1 MNTQPE
7 LQGAAVGV
15 FIIQD
20 QDRGRWWNFGLPG
33 VRIYLSAG
41 FLRETEFENQV
52 AAAIAMEL
60 AYVLRRDVVQRIEQN
75 QALARQQPAFAT
87 DAAVAAP
94 PAGSAESAAA
104 SPPPRAAMRR
114 FPRRPSRS
122 ITPGRTGSSSSP
134 RPTRLD
140 AIELAVDILYKAGF
154 DPRGLIELWKIY
166 EDHQGARLS
175 NRARS
180 RSSPRVARG
189 GRELRPASQ
198 SDREIGSLHRHPGKD
213 QAPVKQQDEEL
224 CAEIR
229 LVVDQ
234 LAKGEGE
241 AQSWLAY
248 AREEGPGS
256 VRAEASGR
264 CERSSLLSRF
274 GRRPDL
280 YPDEDR
286 AVHRAGRGLSVPH
299 GARASGALRRR
310 RAGGAR
316 CRSRARLHSAGGPR
330 RRDVASAGF
339 RRSRAP
345 RSSGISTSA

>member
-1 MNTQPE
+1 MRRVSRALALGLLLTSACATPPPPVPETRAQIIQRDGRVGRGLAPQFEAQLEFRRDTEISVYLRQLAEKLMNTQPE

-104 SPPPRAAMRR
+104 SPSAAGGDAAVPAQAKPIDYTGPNGIFI
-114 FPRRPSRS
+114 FPEA
-122 ITPGRTGSSSSP
+122 
-134 RPTRLD
+134 TRLD

-166 EDHQGARLS
+166 EDHQ
-175 NRARS
+175 
-180 RSSPRVARG
+180 
-189 GRELRPASQ
+189 ELA
-198 SDREIGSLHRHPGKD
+198 
-213 QAPVKQQDEEL
+213 
-224 CAEIR
+224 
-229 LVVDQ
+229 
-234 LAKGEGE
+234 
-241 AQSWLAY
+241 
-248 AREEGPGS
+248 
-256 VRAEASGR
+256 
-264 CERSSLLSRF
+264 F
-274 GRRPDL
+274 
-280 YPDEDR
+280 
-286 AVHRAGRGLSVPH
+286 
-299 GARASGALRRR
+299 
-310 RAGGAR
+310 
-316 CRSRARLHSAGGPR
+316 
-330 RRDVASAGF
+330 
-339 RRSRAP
+339 
-345 RSSGISTSA
+345 